1 MKDFSGDDT
10 DLEYEAGARGRRAV
24 WVHVLLLPYWLF
36 AWFLAGILPV
46 SGVGVGAEGLEAAL
60 WIGLAFVI
68 WLSGVGFWITLL
80 RNLNRRRREG
90 RYVSW
95 LLPVF
100 WAACNVFT
108 VFFAIAY
115 FAVAYLLPAVGRR
128 LTSPPPGGV
137 NEAGLQNGQA
147 DHES

>member
-1 MKDFSGDDT
+1 MKALSGEDT
-10 DLEYEAGARGRRAV
+10 DLEYEADGPGRRAV

-36 AWFLAGILPV
+36 AWFLAGTLPI
-46 SGVGVGAEGLEAAL
+46 SGVAAGAVGLEAML
-60 WIGLAFVI
+60 WIALAFTI
-68 WLSGVGFWITLL
+68 WLSGVGLWVSLL

-115 FAVAYLLPAVGRR
+115 FAIAYLSPAVDRQRDRDSGDLR
-128 LTSPPPGGV
+128 
-137 NEAGLQNGQA
+137 
-147 DHES
+147 

>member
-1 MKDFSGDDT
+1 MKRLSGEDT
-10 DLEYEAGARGRRAV
+10 DLEYEEGGQGRRAV

-46 SGVGVGAEGLEAAL
+46 SGVAVGAEGLEAAL
-60 WIGLAFVI
+60 WMGLVCAI
-68 WLSGVGFWITLL
+68 WLSGVAFWVTLL

-115 FAVAYLLPAVGRR
+115 FVVGYLAEGSHLNLRV
-128 LTSPPPGGV
+128 
-137 NEAGLQNGQA
+137 
-147 DHES
+147 ESTK